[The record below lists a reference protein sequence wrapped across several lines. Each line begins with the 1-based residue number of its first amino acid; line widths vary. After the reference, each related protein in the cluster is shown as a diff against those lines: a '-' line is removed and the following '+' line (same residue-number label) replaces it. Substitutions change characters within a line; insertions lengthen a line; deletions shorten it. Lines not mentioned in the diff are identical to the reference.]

1 MHLII
6 DGYEGN
12 VALLQD
18 REGLYQL
25 LDRYPEVIGMHKI
38 APPFVF
44 RYVGEKP
51 GDWGFSGFV
60 LIAES
65 HISIHTF
72 PTRGYVNIDVF
83 SCKDFPV
90 HQAIEDMSEAFG
102 LGRVKTFVLHR
113 GLEYPADPE
122 SAAALVRRERQT
134 VAAGDHPDLASSA
147 P

>member
-12 VALLQD
+12 PALLED
-18 REGLYQL
+18 REALYQM
-25 LDRYPEVIGMHKI
+25 LDRNPAVIGMTKI

-72 PTRGYVNIDVF
+72 PTRGYVNIDIF

-90 HQAIEDMSEAFG
+90 RQAIEDMSAAFG
-102 LGRVKTFVLHR
+102 LGRLKTFLLHR
-113 GLEYPADPE
+113 GLEYPADPG
-122 SAAALVRRERQT
+122 SAAALVRRERQA
-134 VAAGDHPDLASSA
+134 VAVGDRTDVA

>member
-12 VALLQD
+12 PTLLHD
-18 REGLYQL
+18 REALYQL
-25 LDRYPEVIGMHKI
+25 LDTYPAAIGMTKI

-44 RYVGEKP
+44 RYVGQKP
-51 GDWGFSGFV
+51 DDWGFSGFV

-72 PTRGYVNIDVF
+72 PTRGYVNIDIF

-90 HQAIEDMSEAFG
+90 RQAIEDMSAAFG
-102 LGRVKTFVLHR
+102 LGRLKTFVLHR
-113 GLEYPADPE
+113 GLEYPADPS
-122 SAAALVRRERQT
+122 SAAAIVRRERQA
-134 VAAGDHPDLASSA
+134 VAVGAQPELST
-147 P
+147 